1 MEESENLN
9 LEKNDTHQL
18 HNFINPYDR
27 EGGYILFSGGYSKEE
42 KIDRKS
48 YSPIRYLMMKDWH

>member
-9 LEKNDTHQL
+9 QEKNVTHQL

-27 EGGYILFSGGYSKEE
+27 EGGYILFSGGIQKKKRS
-42 KIDRKS
+42 IGNTTLLFV
-48 YSPIRYLMMKDWH
+48 I